1 MMVAVLD
8 ENGREQYWH
17 VRFAKATSSLP
28 LHERKAAASSMRFVS
43 AGRMDLHGSTGIN
56 HVKQLDD
63 VPVAH
68 PDA

>member
-1 MMVAVLD
+1 
-8 ENGREQYWH
+8 
-17 VRFAKATSSLP
+17 
-28 LHERKAAASSMRFVS
+28 MRFGS